1 LAINCRYECIYYIYA
16 RTDGVD
22 AAAGSLQTDG
32 RATRSGS
39 VTISIYQSRE
49 VERVQLT
56 ALVVDKYD
64 AR

>member
-1 LAINCRYECIYYIYA
+1 MSVFTIYTLVPI
-16 RTDGVD
+16 GVD